1 MSDRRNILQQSLNK
15 LLATLP
21 SLSKEEFVILKKVGS
36 WAIKQMNTTDLH
48 GFPHVL
54 RVLRLCLDLHK
65 NEGGTLFI
73 LILST
78 LLHDVGRD
86 YTKKG
91 ESHAE
96 KSAELTKEFLHSNR
110 IYLHDDTSE
119 QIINSILAHS
129 FSANGIAKSIEA
141 KILSDAD
148 KIDALGAVGI
158 YRAACF
164 QYEHG
169 TGLMAMYRHFF
180 DKLLL
185 LPSKMY
191 TKTGEKIADQR
202 VILMKTYIEEIEKE
216 LHLK

>member
-1 MSDRRNILQQSLNK
+1 MTRQEILHELLNK
-15 LLATLP
+15 LLSNQL
-21 SLSKEEFVILKKVGS
+21 SLSKEEFVILKKVGEYC
-36 WAIKQMNTTDLH
+36 IKIMNTSDLH

-54 RVLRLCLDLHK
+54 RVLRVCLDLHK
-65 NEGGTLFI
+65 NEGGNLFI
-73 LILST
+73 VILST
-78 LLHDVGRD
+78 ILHDIGRD
-86 YTKKG
+86 YTQKG

-96 KSAELTKEFLHSNR
+96 KSAEMAKEFLHSNK
-110 IYLHDDTSE
+110 IHLHEET
-119 QIINSILAHS
+119 QNLIIQAILAHS
-129 FSANGIAKSIEA
+129 FSANGEAKSIEA

-169 TGLMAMYRHFF
+169 TGLMAMYRHFH

-185 LPSKMY
+185 LPSRMY
-191 TKTGEKIADQR
+191 TKTGRKISNDR
-202 VILMKTYIEEIEKE
+202 IGLMQLYVKEIEEE

>member
-1 MSDRRNILQQSLNK
+1 MTRREILQEYLNK
-15 LLATLP
+15 ILSSQLALT
-21 SLSKEEFVILKKVGS
+21 KEEFVILKKVGEHC
-36 WAIKQMNTTDLH
+36 IKMMNTSDLH

-54 RVLRLCLDLHK
+54 RVLQLCLELHQTERG
-65 NEGGTLFI
+65 NLFI

-86 YTKKG
+86 YTSKNG
-91 ESHAE
+91 SHAG
-96 KSAELTKEFLHSNR
+96 KSAEMTNEFLDSNK
-110 IYLHDDTSE
+110 IHLHQETKNL
-119 QIINSILAHS
+119 IIDAILAHS
-129 FSANGIAKSIEA
+129 YSANGKAESIEA

-169 TGLMAMYRHFF
+169 TCLMAMYRHFY

-191 TKTGEKIADQR
+191 TETGRKIANDR
-202 VILMKTYIEEIEKE
+202 VGLMQLYIKEMERE

>member
-1 MSDRRNILQQSLNK
+1 MSKRVLLIQILNK
-15 LLATLP
+15 ILSDQLT
-21 SLSKEEFVILKKVGS
+21 LSKEQFVILKKVGE
-36 WAIKQMNTTDLH
+36 WVIQQMNTTDLH

-54 RVLRLCLDLHK
+54 RVLRLCLQLYEK
-65 NEGGTLFI
+65 EGGDLFT

-86 YTKKG
+86 FTPQGGNHAKKSS
-91 ESHAE
+91 EM
-96 KSAELTKEFLHSNR
+96 TKEFLHSNK
-110 IYLHDDTSE
+110 IHLHEDTSQ
-119 QIINSILAHS
+119 QILHGILSHS
-129 FSANGIAKSIEA
+129 FSANGIAETIEA
-141 KILSDAD
+141 KILSDSD

-191 TKTGEKIADQR
+191 TITGKKIADNR
-202 VILMKTYIEEIEKE
+202 IKIMKLYLKE
-216 LHLK
+216 LEEELDL

>member
-1 MSDRRNILQQSLNK
+1 MTRREILQQILNT
-15 LLATLP
+15 LLSAQLT
-21 SLSKEEFVILKKVGS
+21 LSKEQFVILKKVGE
-36 WAIKQMNTTDLH
+36 WVIMQMNTTDLH

-54 RVLRLCLDLHK
+54 RVLRLCLILHQP
-65 NEGGTLFI
+65 EGGNLFI
-73 LILST
+73 IILST

-86 YTKKG
+86 YAPKDG
-91 ESHAE
+91 SHAE
-96 KSAELTKEFLHSNR
+96 KSAEMTREFFNSNR
-110 IYLHDDTSE
+110 IHLREETSE
-119 QIINSILAHS
+119 LIIDSILAHS
-129 FSANGIAKSIEA
+129 FSTSGIANSIEA
-141 KILSDAD
+141 KILSDSD

-191 TKTGEKIADQR
+191 TKTGRKIADER
-202 VILMKTYIEEIEKE
+202 VELMKRYVKE
-216 LHLK
+216 LEDEIHLK